1 MASLNPQTLVNDKK
15 SYFLEVPVPPTGLPF
30 AGPTPV
36 TIINDNGILKTNTGD
51 ILNDSRWSDFPAS
64 SGHIDVSGPA
74 QRITATDS
82 QLFFNGQALGIGGNV
97 ADWSY
102 YPADSGFID
111 FSGPNQRITATDTN
125 LVYNGVPLTGGSLPN
140 WALYPAVANVDMNS
154 KNLENCAEVKT
165 DKISD
170 RTGNLLINPIG
181 NLNQTADNVTIT
193 ASNDL
198 VTPSLLTLQTTSG
211 TYGDIEITANS
222 GTNGNGRINLTAN
235 AGRDPTGETGYG
247 GNIVLTANSIVGDL
261 ITFTSSIKST
271 AASILSYAGAIP
283 PLFGVAGYNFIF
295 GNVGVSLVC
304 DVLGSILPNFPGTV
318 YLFGR
323 LGVAVQTST
332 FQTVN
337 YGLFC
342 NDIQPFSDG
351 IRPRGDLVIQGK
363 ENAKVILRNTKE
375 IAGDSLTVTG
385 LTSINT
391 TAYVPTQSWATIP
404 ASQNVS
410 LNGKSITNCVNIN
423 TDTINGLVL
432 RPYLQQISTPF
443 LVQADAI
450 GYIFLYQ
457 GTSTNMVFTN
467 QGQVEGF
474 YFRFINGNSASLD
487 MNVSMAGTNLGVAQF
502 NRTYTITYVSFQ
514 WKMFD

>member
-15 SYFLEVPVPPTGLPF
+15 SYFLEVPVPPAGLPF

-36 TIINDNGILKTNTGD
+36 TIINDNGILETNTGD
-51 ILNDSRWSDFPAS
+51 ILNASKWSEFPAS

-140 WALYPAVANVDMNS
+140 WALYPAVANVDMDS

-181 NLNQTADNVTIT
+181 NLSQTADNVTIT
-193 ASNDL
+193 ASNDF

-247 GNIVLTANSIVGDL
+247 GNIVLTANSILGDL

-304 DVLGSILPNFPGTV
+304 DLISILPNFPGTV

-323 LGVAVQTST
+323 LGVAIQTST

-410 LNGKSITNCVNIN
+410 LNGKNITNCVNIN
-423 TDTINGLVL
+423 TDTINGLVP
-432 RPYLQQISTPF
+432 RPLAELLGQTGTITPATLGTTLIYTGPNAGINLNTTIS
-443 LVQADAI
+443 
-450 GYIFLYQ
+450 
-457 GTSTNMVFTN
+457 
-467 QGQVEGF
+467 VEGF
-474 YFRFINGNSASLD
+474 YFTFINANSTGID
-487 MNVSMAGTNLGVAQF
+487 MFLFIDSVAYGSVKLGVNTVIYINGA
-502 NRTYTITYVSFQ
+502 
-514 WKMFD
+514 WKVYQ

>member
-1 MASLNPQTLVNDKK
+1 
-15 SYFLEVPVPPTGLPF
+15 
-30 AGPTPV
+30 V
-36 TIINDNGILKTNTGD
+36 TITNDNGILKTNTGD

-102 YPADSGFID
+102 YNADSGHID
-111 FSGPNQRITATDTN
+111 FSGPTQRLTATDTN
-125 LVYNGVPLTGGSLPN
+125 LVYNGVPLTGGALSD
-140 WALYPAVANVDMNS
+140 WALYPAIANVDMNG

-181 NLNQTADNVTIT
+181 NLTEIGDNITIT
-193 ASNDL
+193 ASNDV
-198 VTPSLLTLQTTSG
+198 VTPSNITLQTISG
-211 TYGDIEITANS
+211 QYGDIQVTANS
-222 GTNGNGRINLTAN
+222 GTNGNGRISLTAN
-235 AGRDPTGETGYG
+235 GGTDPGGEVGYG
-247 GNIVLTANSIVGDL
+247 GNILLTANSTFGITT
-261 ITFTSSIKST
+261 TFTSSIKST

-283 PLFGVAGYNFIF
+283 PLLGVAGYNFIF

-304 DVLGSILPNFPGTV
+304 DVLGSLLPNFPGTV

-323 LGVAVQTST
+323 LGVTVQTSR
-332 FQTVN
+332 FQNVN

-351 IRPRGDLVIQGK
+351 IHTRGDLVIQGK
-363 ENAKVILRNTKE
+363 DNAKVILRNTQE
-375 IAGDSLTVTG
+375 IAGDSMTVTG
-385 LTSINT
+385 LTSINA

-410 LNGKSITNCVNIN
+410 LNGKNITNCVNID
-423 TDTINGLVL
+423 TDTINGLVP
-432 RPYLQQISTPF
+432 RPYAKSIALSYTMTTADLGTTLVYTGNLSGFGFNVTPAV
-443 LVQADAI
+443 LVQ
-450 GYIFLYQ
+450 GYYFTLINSNSTGIPMSVNIDFVTY
-457 GTSTNMVFTN
+457 GTAEYKTSYILM
-467 QGQVEGF
+467 
-474 YFRFINGNSASLD
+474 YLD
-487 MNVSMAGTNLGVAQF
+487 GT
-502 NRTYTITYVSFQ
+502 
-514 WKMFD
+514 WKLFK